1 MPNQM
6 IALQARAPQT
16 DVLGASIQRNAQ
28 MMNMMS
34 QQRASERQAAQAA
47 QQMEIARA
55 QEARA
60 AAGEER
66 AAAKFAIDQDAL
78 LYAKYRNMAPAVIE
92 SNNPEVYAQWL
103 GMLNEE
109 IPQRAQMIAKAMP
122 PEQFDKETL
131 RRMMASMDQSFE
143 ARYGKAITKELIG
156 PTGEMYGANIS
167 GLPGGSYAAPL
178 PDISKPIS
186 GATPATPSA
195 APTGGLRPTRGVNT
209 TPADLRAQMTPAMP
223 AAVTPERLDAAARA
237 VARGASITDP
247 MLRDLSESDF
257 LEVQKRASR
266 LMQNSPEFQTM
277 SAGGA
282 AQPDLA
288 GIVQTMMDTGVV
300 SRSNLEAMRAA
311 AGPGKDA
318 QLAEILRSNNIR
330 IMPDEQPAGGMRSAV
345 YRPEEGAAAM
355 TQAQYDPNAYQQMRV
370 KSPLVSPSTPS
381 KTPEQIYREEKAR
394 EKAKVDAARE
404 AGPKPLTPTQ
414 EARLR
419 DNIAKDY
426 KAAQSTL
433 DMMLN
438 PVSGVV
444 AAVQSVRKLTPE
456 QKEAITGF
464 SGYIPS
470 VTASS
475 READTK
481 VKNLMGKVTEM
492 GKAAASLNGAIGQMA
507 VQEWRIVRDMIANLD
522 LEGMEPS
529 DLDNQLDIIETQARR
544 AAAITQDA
552 YENQYIEE
560 FARYPNR
567 FQLKAPDAAAQGPR
581 TNTSNLPRVR
591 NDADFNRLKPGTL
604 FIDPNG
610 ETRRKP

>member
-16 DVLGASIQRNAQ
+16 DVLGSTIQRNAQ

-34 QQRASERQAAQAA
+34 QQRSAERQAAQAA

-92 SNNPEVYAQWL
+92 SNNPEVYANWL
-103 GMLNEE
+103 AQLNAEL
-109 IPQRAQMIAKAMP
+109 PDRAKMIADAMP
-122 PEQFDKETL
+122 PERFNKDAFTL
-131 RRMMASMDQSFE
+131 MMATMDQRFE
-143 ARYGKAITKELIG
+143 ARYGKAITKELIAPG
-156 PTGEMYGANIS
+156 PTPDSPATVLGVNIS
-167 GLPGGSYAAPL
+167 GIPGATYAAPV
-178 PDISKPIS
+178 PDISRPRS
-186 GATPATPSA
+186 GATPPVAGA

-209 TPADLRAQMTPAMP
+209 TPADLRAQMTPATP

-300 SRSNLEAMRAA
+300 SQSNLEAMRAA

-345 YRPEEGAAAM
+345 YRPEEGAAGM
-355 TQAQYDPNAYQQMRV
+355 TQVQYNPNDYEPVRV
-370 KSPLVSPSTPS
+370 KSPMQSPLP
-381 KTPEQIYREEKAR
+381 
-394 EKAKVDAARE
+394 
-404 AGPKPLTPTQ
+404 G
-414 EARLR
+414 
-419 DNIAKDY
+419 
-426 KAAQSTL
+426 
-433 DMMLN
+433 
-438 PVSGVV
+438 
-444 AAVQSVRKLTPE
+444 
-456 QKEAITGF
+456 
-464 SGYIPS
+464 
-470 VTASS
+470 SS
-475 READTK
+475 Q
-481 VKNLMGKVTEM
+481 V
-492 GKAAASLNGAIGQMA
+492 
-507 VQEWRIVRDMIANLD
+507 
-522 LEGMEPS
+522 P
-529 DLDNQLDIIETQARR
+529 
-544 AAAITQDA
+544 
-552 YENQYIEE
+552 
-560 FARYPNR
+560 
-567 FQLKAPDAAAQGPR
+567 
-581 TNTSNLPRVR
+581 LPRVR
-591 NDADFNRLKPGTL
+591 EEAGAETGGSERAKRLEKLRGDIPTAKNATQSLIADVDDRIAAIDRMLRHPYRGSIIGMIEGRIPGMLQSPTRADVQALFDKIKNTATLTELTKLKQATETGGSPLGSNPTDRDAKIVETAASALIQTGDEREFEKELMRLRDKLYRLRTTAAASYNDTFREILPNDPSMKLRVPDIPKTYGEALKRAPKRVVRTGVHKGRRVVEYSDGSVDYAD
-604 FIDPNG
+604 
-610 ETRRKP
+610 

>member
-1 MPNQM
+1 MANQM

-16 DVLGASIQRNAQ
+16 DFLGNAIQRNAQ

-34 QQRASERQAAQAA
+34 QQRSAERQAAQAA
-47 QQMEIARA
+47 QQMQLAQAKESREASAAEIEQAGKLIDLYTKRAGQTMNAAGYNFLLRDMEKDSPEIAEAFRA
-55 QEARA
+55 N
-60 AAGEER
+60 
-66 AAAKFAIDQDAL
+66 L
-78 LYAKYRNMAPAVIE
+78 
-92 SNNPEVYAQWL
+92 
-103 GMLNEE
+103 
-109 IPQRAQMIAKAMP
+109 P
-122 PEQFDKETL
+122 PEKFDRNELLKMVGSIGDNFNATYGPLETEVVFDENGNAFVSVTGGFSAEKGTQGMYPL
-131 RRMMASMDQSFE
+131 TTRQLKRRPA
-143 ARYGKAITKELIG
+143 
-156 PTGEMYGANIS
+156 
-167 GLPGGSYAAPL
+167 
-178 PDISKPIS
+178 
-186 GATPATPSA
+186 GATPPVAGATA
-195 APTGGLRPTRGVNT
+195 APANGLRPTRGVNT
-209 TPADLRAQMTPAMP
+209 TPDDLRAQMAPP
-223 AAVTPERLDAAARA
+223 VAAVTPERLDAAARA

-300 SRSNLEAMRAA
+300 SQSNLEAMRAA

-345 YRPEEGAAAM
+345 YRPGEGAAGM
-355 TQAQYDPNAYQQMRV
+355 TRVQALENYEDTGRQFKG
-370 KSPLVSPSTPS
+370 KSPLVSPSAPS

-414 EARLR
+414 EAKLR
-419 DNIAKDY
+419 DNITKDY

-475 READTK
+475 RQADTK

-507 VQEWRIVRDMIANLD
+507 VQEWRIVRDMIASLD

-529 DLDNQLDIIETQARR
+529 DLDDQLDIIETQARR

-567 FQLKAPDAAAQGPR
+567 FQLKAPGAAAQGPR
-581 TNTSNLPRVR
+581 ANASNLPRVR